1 MSESVE
7 KTIDI
12 SKILKSKMGAKEK
25 FVPSFL
31 VSWLKKT
38 IHEDEVNRFLW

>member
-38 IHEDEVNRFLW
+38 IHEDEVNLLMW